1 MIFLG
6 EAEIKIRR
14 HGGFTV
20 LPNEVLRDA
29 DLNLQT
35 KGLFCMMLSYPPDWT
50 FSIGGLT
57 KDAGC
62 GRDKIRSALKNLE
75 EAGYLI
81 REQVHAENGHF
92 SGNCYVLQDWKSSP
106 LSGFPTTEKPTTEN
120 PSSENP
126 TVINKDYK
134 KERDIPPIVP
144 QGGRRKK
151 DEPKRQPDWKP
162 ERFAGLWGYYP
173 HDKRGNKQKAIAAWD
188 KLKPSDDLINDIGRR
203 LKLLMASES
212 WQAGVGIPHVSTFL
226 NQRRWEDADNLDG
239 HTVRPEP
246 REEVYGWQ
254 M

>member
-1 MIFLG
+1 MG

-29 DLNLQT
+29 ELNLQT

-62 GRDKIRSALKNLE
+62 GRDKIRSALRNLE
-75 EAGYLI
+75 NAGYLI

-106 LSGFPTTEKPTTEN
+106 LSGFPSTDNPTTEN

-126 TVINKDYK
+126 TVINKDIT
-134 KERDIPPIVP
+134 KERYIPPKVP

-151 DEPKRQPDWKP
+151 AEYKSQPDWRP
-162 ERFAGLWGYYP
+162 ERFAGLWDYYP
-173 HDKRGNKQKAIAAWD
+173 HNKRGNKQKAIVAWD
-188 KLKPSDDLINDIGRR
+188 QLKADDMLINDIGRR
-203 LKLLMASES
+203 LKTMMASDD
-212 WQAGVGIPHVSTFL
+212 WQHGVGIPHVSTFL
-226 NQRRWEDADNLDG
+226 NQRRWEDADNYDGIGVQPG
-239 HTVRPEP
+239 HT
-246 REEVYGWQ
+246 EEAGFGWQ